1 MQATI
6 QYIKKE
12 LAGYYPETEIQGFI
26 RLIMKRVC
34 GWNYTEIWLRKNEQL
49 NKESVREINTI
60 VERLKKYEPIQYII
74 GETEFSGLKIKV
86 TPDVLIPRPETE
98 ELVQWVLDSEI
109 TEAPDILDIG
119 TGSGCIAL
127 ALKSQKKE
135 AEISAL
141 DISPDA
147 LKIAGENAR
156 LNKLDV
162 TFIQADI
169 LNFEA
174 MKWKKYDVI
183 ICNPPY
189 IRESE
194 KTGMQANVLHFEPQN
209 ALFVPDNNPLLFYRK
224 VMKFA
229 QHYLKPNGRLFFEMN
244 ENFGSGVKHLAE
256 DYGLVQVEIKED
268 IHGKQRMLCCN
279 WPG

>member
-26 RLIMKRVC
+26 RLIMEHVC
-34 GWNYTEIWLRKNEQL
+34 GWNYTETRLHKNEKL
-49 NKESVREINTI
+49 NKESVKEIYAVI
-60 VERLKKYEPIQYII
+60 ERLKKYEPIQYVL
-74 GETEFSGLKIKV
+74 GETEFFGLKIKV
-86 TPDVLIPRPETE
+86 APEVLIPRPETE
-98 ELVQWVLDSEI
+98 ELVQWVLDSKI
-109 TEAPDILDIG
+109 PEASDILDIG

-127 ALKSQKKE
+127 ALKSQKKK
-135 AEISAL
+135 AVVSAV

-169 LNFEA
+169 LNFEET
-174 MKWKKYDVI
+174 KWEKYDI
-183 ICNPPY
+183 IVCNPPY
-189 IRESE
+189 IRELE
-194 KTGMQANVLHFEPQN
+194 KEDMQPNVLRFEPQN

-229 QHYLKPNGRLFFEMN
+229 QHYLKPKGRLFFEIN
-244 ENFGSGVKHLAE
+244 ENFGSGVKQLAE
-256 DYGLVQVEIKED
+256 DYGFVQVEIKED
-268 IHGKQRMLCCN
+268 MQGKQRMLHCN